1 MSKSIWDLSLI
12 SKYLN
17 KIGESL
23 DSLSSKYDNFMLV
36 GDLNVEPTEGTV
48 SDFCEI
54 YISST

>member
-1 MSKSIWDLSLI
+1 MSKSIWDLPLI